1 MENNNIDHIIEV
13 KELTKKFAHL
23 VAVDKVSFNVK
34 KGEIFGFLGPN
45 GAGKTTTVNMLCT
58 LLLPTSGDA
67 LINGFS
73 IKNDPLSVRKSI
85 GIVFQES
92 TLDNHLTVKE
102 NLYLHAKLYGLTNA
116 EFNKKFYQ
124 IVKLVDLEDK
134 LDSSVGQLSGGTKRR
149 IEIARV
155 LIHEPKILFLDE
167 PTVGLDAQTRNKIW
181 DYLLKIRKESD
192 MTIFLTTQYINEA
205 EVCDRIS
212 VIDHGEII
220 ALDTPDNLKNIANK
234 DTIEIQTNDNVKS
247 LEEVKNGF
255 PNIPVKLIGK
265 NIIIK
270 AEKGE
275 TFLPKV
281 LEVITEDIISI
292 NLTKPSL
299 EDIFLELTGR
309 QIR

>member
-1 MENNNIDHIIEV
+1 MENNSDYAIDV
-13 KELTKKFAHL
+13 KELSRHFPHL
-23 VAVDKVSFNVK
+23 IAVNKVSFNVK

-58 LLLPTSGDA
+58 LLNPTSGDA
-67 LINGFS
+67 LIDGWS
-73 IKNDPLSVRKSI
+73 IKSQPLNVRKAI

-102 NLYLHAKLYGLTNA
+102 NLYLHAKLYGLTNE
-116 EFNKKFYQ
+116 EFKKQFYQ
-124 IVKLVDLEDK
+124 VVKLVGLEDK
-134 LDSSVGQLSGGTKRR
+134 LNTSVGQLSGGTKRR
-149 IEIARV
+149 VEIARV

-181 DYLLKIRKESD
+181 DYLLKVRNENN

-205 EVCDRIS
+205 EICDRIG
-212 VIDHGEII
+212 VIDRGEII
-220 ALDTPDNLKNIANK
+220 ALDTPNNLKNLASE
-234 DTIEIQTNDNVKS
+234 DTIEIQTANNPKSIDEIKTAFPDVFVKQ
-247 LEEVKNGF
+247 L
-255 PNIPVKLIGK
+255 GK

-270 AEKGE
+270 SEKGE

-281 LEVITEDIISI
+281 LEAITEDIIAI

-299 EDIFLELTGR
+299 EDIFLKLTGR

>member
-1 MENNNIDHIIEV
+1 MEQNISEYAIEV
-13 KELTKKFAHL
+13 KELTKRFSHL
-23 VAVDKVSFNVK
+23 TAVDKVSFNVK

-45 GAGKTTTVNMLCT
+45 GAGKTTMVNMLCT
-58 LLLPTSGDA
+58 LLNPTSGDA
-67 LINGFS
+67 TINSYS
-73 IKNDPLSVRKSI
+73 INEDPLNVRKSI

-124 IVKLVDLEDK
+124 IIKLVDLEDK
-134 LDSSVGQLSGGTKRR
+134 LNKYVGQLSGGTKRR

-181 DYLLKIRKESD
+181 DYLLKVRKENNI
-192 MTIFLTTQYINEA
+192 TIFLTTQYINEA
-205 EVCDRIS
+205 EICDRIS

-220 ALDTPDNLKNIANK
+220 ALDTPSNLKSIANK

-247 LEEVKNGF
+247 LEEVKNNF
-255 PNIPVKLIGK
+255 PNIFVKIIGK

-270 AEKGE
+270 SEKGE

-281 LEVITEDIISI
+281 LDAITEEIVSI
-292 NLTKPSL
+292 NLTKPTL

>member
-1 MENNNIDHIIEV
+1 MEQNISDYAIEV
-13 KELTKKFAHL
+13 KELTKRFSHL
-23 VAVDKVSFNVK
+23 TAVDKVSFNVK

-45 GAGKTTTVNMLCT
+45 GAGKTTMVNMLCT
-58 LLLPTSGDA
+58 LLNPTSGDA
-67 LINGFS
+67 TINNYS
-73 IKNDPLSVRKSI
+73 INEDPLNVRKSI

-92 TLDNHLTVKE
+92 TLDNHLTVRE

-124 IVKLVDLEDK
+124 IIKLVDLEDK
-134 LDSSVGQLSGGTKRR
+134 LNKSVGQLSGGTKRR

-181 DYLLKIRKESD
+181 DYLLKVRKENNI
-192 MTIFLTTQYINEA
+192 TIFLTTQYINEA
-205 EVCDRIS
+205 EICDRIS

-220 ALDTPDNLKNIANK
+220 ALDTPSNLKSIANK

-247 LEEVKNGF
+247 LEEVKNNF
-255 PNIPVKLIGK
+255 PNIFAKIIGK

-270 AEKGE
+270 SEKGE

-281 LEVITEDIISI
+281 LDAITEEIVSI
-292 NLTKPSL
+292 NLTKPTL